1 LQYTKNKLK
10 KPSQAL
16 EDKHKSDL
24 LPSERDGM
32 DWHEAE
38 YWNIRN
44 FVYYVCNGSER
55 PDLLQRFWEE
65 LDYYELFELFIH
77 HTIYGIRQS

>member
-1 LQYTKNKLK
+1 
-10 KPSQAL
+10 
-16 EDKHKSDL
+16 
-24 LPSERDGM
+24 M